1 MDRITQKD
9 LEAVV
14 NRINAVTGNPETP
27 WKPRESGQGMSAN
40 IGNYHLSGAY
50 GGVSL
55 HRMMSDGGGVEDVFR
70 CGHMPKRKL
79 YDKMQAWLDGWY
91 ANERARGAV

>member
-1 MDRITQKD
+1 MRITQKD

-14 NRINAVTGNPETP
+14 NRINAVTKSPPTSYTKTKDG
-27 WKPRESGQGMSAN
+27 KYKAN

-55 HRMMSDGGGVEDVFR
+55 HRMHNSSGGVEDVFS
-70 CGHMPKRKL
+70 CGHTTKRDL
-79 YDKMQAWLDGWY
+79 YNRMQSFLLG
-91 ANERARGAV
+91 VSK